1 MRENKKVSITA
12 CPGCPV
18 CDSCDSARTDLLLK
32 LCPMPELPAFKPL
45 PCDVILR
52 ELFPDLIHRHAFPV
66 TEIAFSYALV
76 YMNRKPQRISKCMCS
91 FLGPSEIRAHHDLMP
106 GRGHT
111 PALRGRLPVR
121 ICGST
126 ARKYL
131 NTLPVTIDRA
141 IHTRLHIKCVITIR
155 LHIQARE
162 FSSGLAD
169 LPAPDIVKRNIY
181 LPLKTVLG
189 IV

>member
-1 MRENKKVSITA
+1 
-12 CPGCPV
+12 
-18 CDSCDSARTDLLLK
+18 
-32 LCPMPELPAFKPL
+32 
-45 PCDVILR
+45 
-52 ELFPDLIHRHAFPV
+52 
-66 TEIAFSYALV
+66 
-76 YMNRKPQRISKCMCS
+76 
-91 FLGPSEIRAHHDLMP
+91 MP

-131 NTLPVTIDRA
+131 NTLSVTIDRT
-141 IHTRLHIKCVITIR
+141 IHARLHIKCVIAVR
-155 LHIQARE
+155 LHIQASE

-169 LPAPDIVKRNIY
+169 LPAPDIGKRNIY
-181 LPLKTVLG
+181 LPLETVLG